1 MDQNRDKSFSG
12 ASSEALTQTFMQRVY
27 QWMSAG
33 LALTGF
39 IAYWASGNVSLMR
52 SLHGGAF
59 IVLVL
64 VELGIVFWLSSQAM
78 RISATA
84 ATAGFLIY
92 SALNGLTL
100 SYIFIIYTSAS
111 IASTFFITAGTFAA
125 VSLYG
130 WTTKQDLTSLGGFF
144 IMGLIGIIIASVV
157 NMFMRSPLL
166 YWAISYIGVGLFIG
180 LTAYDTQ
187 KLKNIHQSNPGAPDQ
202 LAILGALSLY
212 LDFINMFIFLLRIFG
227 RRR

>member
-1 MDQNRDKSFSG
+1 M
-12 ASSEALTQTFMQRVY
+12 
-27 QWMSAG
+27 G

-52 SLHGGAF
+52 ALSGGAF
-59 IVLVL
+59 IVLIL
-64 VELGIVFWLSSQAM
+64 VELGVVFWLSSQAM

-92 SALNGLTL
+92 AALNGLTM
-100 SYIFIIYTSAS
+100 SYIFIVYTSAS

-125 VSLYG
+125 VSIYG
-130 WTTKQDLTSLGGFF
+130 WTTKKDLTSLGSFF

-157 NMFMRSPLL
+157 NMFMRSPIL
-166 YWAISYIGVGLFIG
+166 YWIISYAGVGLFIG

-187 KLKNIHQSNPGAPDQ
+187 KLKNIQQSNPNAPDQ
-202 LAILGALSLY
+202 LAILGALKLY
-212 LDFINMFIFLLRIFG
+212 LDFINMFIFMLRIFG